1 MSWEHFQISEGD
13 FCNVLEKASNELCE
27 CLYEIGTIT
36 TGKSRVF
43 WGYQIIVYYKGIAIA
58 GRNKGYS
65 GTYSLALKDLNTH
78 MAEQGLTLLVAGN
91 LRSYSE
97 SAMTGPAGYG
107 YLRGNKTAV
116 RIMSTAESD
125 SDLKAS

>member
-1 MSWEHFQISEGD
+1 MSWEHFEISEGD
-13 FCNVLEKASNELCE
+13 FCNVLEKTSNELCE